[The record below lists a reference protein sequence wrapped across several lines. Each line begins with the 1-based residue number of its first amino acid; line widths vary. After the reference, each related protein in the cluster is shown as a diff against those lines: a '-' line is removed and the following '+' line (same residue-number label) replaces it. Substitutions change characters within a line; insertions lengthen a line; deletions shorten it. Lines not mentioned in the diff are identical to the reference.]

1 MTSISSIMIVVCSV
15 IRFSKRTLSMSCLRF
30 GVFRRKVVAK
40 TRVVMPD
47 GVKNV
52 LVVVFL
58 IFH

>member
-1 MTSISSIMIVVCSV
+1 
-15 IRFSKRTLSMSCLRF
+15 MSCLRF

-52 LVVVFL
+52 LVVVFIPRFFL
-58 IFH
+58 REKFLAVNVLLE